1 MPHCDVAGLASCKI
15 QSQASLEFNFDAAT
29 EFPGNS
35 FSPKI
40 YFRKKRPEQITVQA
54 AYSLTEAGNRPTVF
68 FLNGYHLRILN
79 I

>member
-1 MPHCDVAGLASCKI
+1 MQPR
-15 QSQASLEFNFDAAT
+15 N
-29 EFPGNS
+29 FPGIVS
-35 FSPKI
+35 VPKYI
-40 YFRKKRPEQITVQA
+40 SKKRPEQITVQA